1 MLSLSHQNIPVVII
15 GGGIHGMSI
24 AMRLIRDLEKRQISG
39 AAALKHLVILD
50 RDPQPLTAW
59 LRKTQRQGMTFLRS
73 PAVHH
78 VGMDA
83 LGIVEYARNHDRTDE
98 LAPPYSQPSTDL
110 FLDFCRHEINQQ
122 QIRSFYYH
130 FDVANLRWDKGGSR
144 FPFRIIS
151 QHNEGFRARCVILAM
166 GSDDCSY
173 MPPEFVHWRD
183 RFPERIVHS
192 RDFDLQAFGQRHEHA
207 TFPKEMQKVVII
219 GGGLTAGTLAKCLV
233 EQGTQ
238 VVSIARN
245 PLRIQQFD
253 FQPSWLGPK
262 AIKAFNNEPDW
273 EKRYEVIQQA
283 RGKGSVTPDIA
294 EALERYAITTKNF
307 QRCIGAKVLHIKK
320 MNRLNQLQL
329 NTTQRVIDAV
339 DLIVLATGYR
349 FNLRKYAFLS
359 NLIEQHQ
366 VATVRG
372 LPLLDENLQLLPVEN
387 LFGSGVIAQLQLGP
401 ASGNI
406 AGAALAY
413 DRFQQ
418 KVLRATSAIQ

>member
-1 MLSLSHQNIPVVII
+1 
-15 GGGIHGMSI
+15 
-24 AMRLIRDLEKRQISG
+24 MRLIRDLEKRQISG
-39 AAALKHLVILD
+39 PAAFKHLAILD
-50 RDPQPLTAW
+50 CDPQPLTAW
-59 LRKTQRQGMTFLRS
+59 MRKSQKQGMTFLRS

-83 LGIVEYARNHDRTDE
+83 LGIVDYARSHNRTDE

-122 QIRSFYYH
+122 QIHSFYYH
-130 FDVANLRWDKGGSR
+130 FDVAKLRWDKGSGR

-151 QHNEGFRARCVILAM
+151 RRNEGFRARCVILAM
-166 GSDDCSY
+166 GSDDCPY
-173 MPPEFVHWRD
+173 IPPEFLRWRD
-183 RFPERIVHS
+183 QFPERLVHS
-192 RDFDLQAFGQRHEHA
+192 LDFDVRAFGQRHGHA
-207 TFPKEMQKVVII
+207 PILKEKQKVVII
-219 GGGLTAGTLAKCLV
+219 GGGLTAGALAKCLV

-238 VVSIARN
+238 VVSIVRN

-253 FQPSWLGPK
+253 FQPLWLGPK
-262 AIKAFNNEPDW
+262 AIKVFNNEPDW
-273 EKRYEVIQQA
+273 EKRCEVIQQA

-294 EALERYAITTKNF
+294 ESLERHAITNKNF
-307 QRCIGAKVLHIKK
+307 QRCIGAKILHIKK
-320 MNRLNQLQL
+320 MNRMNQLQV

-339 DLIVLATGYR
+339 DLIILATGYR

-372 LPLLDENLQLLPVEN
+372 LPLLDENLQLLPVED

-418 KVLRATSAIQ
+418 RVLRATSVIQ